1 MAGRIKSALFDI
13 AGLSSQ
19 LNIVHDCESSLEKEL
34 AIAERESK

>member
-1 MAGRIKSALFDI
+1 MAGRIKSAIFDP

-19 LNIVHDCESSLEKEL
+19 LNIVRDCESSLEKEF